1 MQFEFIV
8 AIRYLKAKRKQAV
21 VSVIT
26 GVSVLGVAAGV
37 SALIIA
43 LAMNTGFRQ
52 DLEAKLLGAQPHISL
67 LTADGRGIADYMDIV
82 EQVNAIDGVV
92 AAAPAIHQEVLIS
105 NGFRSKGVY
114 IKGIVPELETR
125 RSTALDT
132 LIEGNIE
139 DFGEHSML
147 MGEGLANSMGSFLGD
162 QVKVQSIETQVTPIG
177 GVPRS
182 LAFDVDGLF
191 RSGLYEFDTRYVY
204 APIWAVQRLGGFG
217 DLDVVSAIEIQIEEA
232 DESDALGLRIVDEI
246 GRGLEY
252 IDWKT
257 QNSSLFQALQLE
269 RLAMW
274 LAIGLIILVA
284 SLNIVG
290 TLVMMVMEKTRDIAV
305 LMSMGATRDNIR
317 RVFIA
322 QGVIIGVVG
331 TIFGLIIG
339 NAVAFFADK
348 YELISLSEDVWS
360 IDHVPFDS
368 SLMDSVIVA
377 VAAILVS
384 YLATLYP
391 SRAASAL
398 QPVET
403 LRYE

>member
-1 MQFEFIV
+1 MRFEFII
-8 AIRYLKAKRKQAV
+8 ALRYLKAKRKQSV

-26 GVSVLGVAAGV
+26 GVSVVGVSAGVA
-37 SALIIA
+37 ALIIA

-52 DLEAKLLGAQPHISL
+52 DLESKLLGAQPHITL
-67 LTADGRGIADYMDIV
+67 LTANGQGIENYMDIV
-82 EQVNAIDGVV
+82 ERVNRIDGVV
-92 AAAPAIHQEVLIS
+92 AAAPALHQEVLIS
-105 NGFRSKGVY
+105 NGFRSRAVY
-114 IKGIVPELETR
+114 MKGIVLDLETR

-132 LIEGNIE
+132 LVEGHIE

-162 QVKVQSIETQVTPIG
+162 QVTAQSIETQVTPVG

-182 LAFDVDGLF
+182 QSFDVDGMF

-204 APIWAVQRLGGFG
+204 APMWKVQRLGGL
-217 DLDVVSAIEIQIEEA
+217 DDVVSAIEIQIEDA
-232 DESDALGLRIVDEI
+232 DESDVLGSLIVDEI
-246 GRGLEY
+246 GSGLDY
-252 IDWKT
+252 VDWKT
-257 QNSSLFQALQLE
+257 QNRSLFQALQLE

-322 QGVIIGVVG
+322 QGVIIGIVGTSLGLVVG
-331 TIFGLIIG
+331 NG
-339 NAVAFFADK
+339 VAIVADTYK
-348 YELISLSEDVWS
+348 LISLSEDVWS
-360 IDHVPFDS
+360 IDHVPFDP

-377 VAAILVS
+377 VAAVLVS

-398 QPVET
+398 QPVEA